1 MDSRRKIAQVLLPL
15 PADQTFDF
23 FVPEKLEGAIAVG
36 KRARVRFQESDRW
49 GIVAGLAA
57 ESEHPGPLEAVLEI
71 KPAPA
76 FSQEALSFCTR
87 ITEYYL
93 APLGPVANR
102 MLPRRVSKKSERFV
116 TLAKDFEEIL
126 PIIEVLSKRAPRQA
140 AVLRLLLAT
149 SGRCSEAELRK
160 QLGSVRAVLDRLSK
174 QGWVKEVKPPRLALR
189 KVRLKQPAW
198 VKDLVEPQQ
207 GQGQILL
214 FARNRW
220 NAYLCLIETTLADYK
235 NALVLAPEILLAAQL
250 HANLR
255 EQLGSAVDLY
265 HSGLPE
271 SERGNV
277 WEKARMGK
285 SHLLVGTRSALFLPL
300 TKLGLLILDEEQDW
314 SYKQDEMLPYYH
326 TRTVAEERISE
337 GLLVLGSFAPSLE
350 TFHAT
355 QRGDL
360 VLTRPQEPNP
370 KHMVH
375 VVDMRGEKDVLSR
388 SLVEA
393 IDRTLALGK
402 QVLLGVN
409 RRGYFKGVLCKTCG
423 HLLRCPDCGVN
434 LTYHVQR
441 AQFVCH
447 FCGKAHGPM
456 RCSHCGSRALRFVGV
471 GSERVEHEVQG
482 QFPNAR
488 VVRMDTETF
497 RTHLQKGIEGLFDT
511 ADILVATQMLA
522 KGPALPRLG
531 LVGAV
536 SIDTLLALPNFR
548 AAERTYQYLSGLIG
562 RLVEGEAIIQ
572 THYPDHY
579 AVRAAASE
587 DYDRFYAQEI
597 AERKALFYPPFSHL
611 ARLLLTG
618 RSVAKRRKD
627 FEQLETIL
635 RRFEVEVLGPI
646 PNPLRRGCET
656 LLVKGADSEV
666 VRAACAA
673 SREIVSNVEIDIDP
687 YWI

>member
-1 MDSRRKIAQVLLPL
+1 MITQVLLPL
-15 PADQTFDF
+15 PTDQTFDF
-23 FVPEKLEGAIAVG
+23 LVPEELENVIAVG
-36 KRARVRFQESDRW
+36 KRARVRFQEKARW

-57 ESEHPGPLEAVLEI
+57 ESEHPGPLEKVLEI
-71 KPAPA
+71 NPAPA
-76 FSQEALSFCTR
+76 FSQEALTFCTR
-87 ITEYYL
+87 IAEYYL

-102 MLPRRVSKKSERFV
+102 MLPRRVSRESERFV
-116 TLAKDFEEIL
+116 TLAKGLDEIL
-126 PIIEVLSKRAPRQA
+126 AHLETLPRRAPRQA

-149 SGRCSEAELRK
+149 SGPCSEAGLRK
-160 QLGSVRAVLDRLSK
+160 QLGSVRAVLDRLST
-174 QGWVKEVKPPRLALR
+174 QGWIKEVKPPRLALR
-189 KVRLKQPAW
+189 KARFPRPAW
-198 VKDLVEPQQ
+198 VSHLADQQ
-207 GQGQILL
+207 RGQGQVFL
-214 FARNRW
+214 FTRNRW
-220 NAYLCLIETTLADYK
+220 NAYLCLIETTLADSK
-235 NALVLAPEILLAAQL
+235 NALILAPEILLAAQL
-250 HANLR
+250 RADLR

-271 SERGNV
+271 SERGDV

-285 SHLLVGTRSALFLPL
+285 SHLVVGTRSALFLPL

-314 SYKQDEMLPYYH
+314 TYKQDEMLPYYH
-326 TRTVAEERISE
+326 ARTVAEERISE

-355 QRGDL
+355 ERGDL
-360 VLTRPQEPNP
+360 VLIRPQEPKP
-370 KHMVH
+370 KHTTN
-375 VVDMRGEKDVLSR
+375 VVDMRGEKDVLSQ

-441 AQFVCH
+441 AQLVCH
-447 FCGKAHGPM
+447 LCGKAYGPM
-456 RCSHCGSRALRFVGV
+456 RCSHCGLRALRFVGV
-471 GSERVEHEVQG
+471 GSERVEHAVRER
-482 QFPNAR
+482 FPNAR
-488 VVRMDTETF
+488 VLRIDTDTL
-497 RTHLQKGIEGLFDT
+497 RGHLQQGVVEEGLT
-511 ADILVATQMLA
+511 EKADILVATQMLA

-548 AAERTYQYLSGLIG
+548 AAERTYQYLTGLIG

-635 RRFEVEVLGPI
+635 HRFEVEIRGPI
-646 PNPLRRGCET
+646 PHPSHRRCET
-656 LLVKGADSEV
+656 LLVKGADPKV

-673 SREIVSNVEIDIDP
+673 SQKAVSNVEIDIDP